1 MRDLNLSGDFG
12 FKLRRSQITSNGFPS
27 EVDPT
32 VKAQLDELNTLL
44 SKHIFP
50 PEMAETAQT
59 NGTHSRRNGSGGRR
73 RPTEADKRR
82 LAEAKAANAS
92 ATDINDDP
100 LRELKVLLRK
110 PLSAKFVPADKAASW
125 SSDSLAYEFENADE
139 DEDNGITLS
148 DIIGATSTLSSLRYS
163 FENNLAANW
172 NNFDFN
178 TRAVLEGYP
187 AITDYLVAHG
197 YFVVGLAD
205 IKSLT
210 NFVLGNR
217 QGAKSIVNYAIVSA
231 GREIVNRE
239 KLSDFGI
246 DEPGSAILKRILS
259 ANLSLSSASFNSAF
273 TALVNDY
280 IFNKVELGLIE
291 DSDLKLPAAIKPQL
305 IPQLIKFIR
314 KSPIKITPKNANVL
328 LSMQVQHLVGN
339 IAVPAGA
346 DGQAGDEADQ
356 DFAVNYLTDDQ
367 SMVQVSRSAVK
378 CAAQL
383 FYSMILGDELEV
395 FNVVNYF
402 THKYLIRGG
411 LEISDGKLRDDLQLY
426 VFSNKFS
433 DLKTGHVSDR
443 SRPAERHMFYRQ
455 VFNWGHGQ
463 VTDDLIVNREFPRL
477 WKVLILESA
486 KYLERAQ
493 ISPNP
498 DNYVSR
504 QNVMQAVED
513 LQYNLSTHCTGMA
526 NVITPLI
533 YAELNFVIQ
542 RILMHKE
549 VLSQIV
555 PQGGTWWRVVET
567 LYMGMKNMRPR
578 STVLYNKAK
587 LGDSILRSIAN
598 YDSSRFEQNGPF
610 GDFISDVEGFITSQS
625 ILQESL
631 AEDLKQ
637 GDVEEEKPE
646 PARRYNGRDAA
657 PPMAAAA
664 APTNMPA
671 PASDEWAF

>member
-32 VKAQLDELNTLL
+32 VKDQLDELNTLL
-44 SKHIFP
+44 GKRIFP
-50 PEMAETAQT
+50 PAMAETAQAD
-59 NGTHSRRNGSGGRR
+59 GTYLRKNGSGERR
-73 RPTEADKRR
+73 RLTEAEKKRP
-82 LAEAKAANAS
+82 AEAKTDAP
-92 ATDINDDP
+92 ATDIGDDP
-100 LRELKVLLRK
+100 LRGLKMLLMK
-110 PLSAKFVPADKAASW
+110 PLSAKFVPAEKASRW
-125 SSDSLAYEFENADE
+125 SNDSLACAFDHAHE
-139 DEDNGITLS
+139 DKDSGIPLS
-148 DIIGATSTLSSLRYS
+148 DVIEATSTLYSLKYS
-163 FENNLAANW
+163 FEKNLAANW

-187 AITDYLVAHG
+187 AITDYLLAHG
-197 YFVVGLAD
+197 YFVMGFAD
-205 IKSLT
+205 TRSLT

-217 QGAKSIVNYAIVSA
+217 QGAKSVVNYAIVSA
-231 GREIVNRE
+231 GRTIADHD

-246 DEPGSAILKRILS
+246 NVPDSVILKRLLS
-259 ANLSLSSASFNSAF
+259 ANLSLSSASFKPAF
-273 TALVNDY
+273 MALVNDY
-280 IFNKVELGLIE
+280 IFNKTELGLIE
-291 DSDLKLPAAIKPQL
+291 DSDLELSDALKPQV
-305 IPQLIKFIR
+305 IPQLIKFIK
-314 KSPIKITPKNANVL
+314 KSPIEINSKNANYL
-328 LSMQVQHLVGN
+328 LSMQVQQIVGN

-346 DGQAGDEADQ
+346 DGQTGDEADQ
-356 DFAVNYLTDDQ
+356 DFNVSYLTDDQ

-411 LEISDGKLRDDLQLY
+411 LEIFDGRLRDDLQLY

-433 DLKTGHVSDR
+433 DVKTGHVSDR

-463 VTDDLIVNREFPRL
+463 VTEDLIVNREFPRL

-486 KYLERAQ
+486 KYLERVQ

-498 DNYVSR
+498 DSHVSR

-598 YDSSRFEQNGPF
+598 YDASRFEQNGPF
-610 GDFISDVEGFITSQS
+610 ADFISDVEGFITSQS

-637 GDVEEEKPE
+637 GDVEEERPE
-646 PARRYNGRDAA
+646 PTRRYNGMDAA
-657 PPMAAAA
+657 PPMAAAG